1 MDNRRFPRVAG
12 ECNMVVRPLDDA
24 SESGLSRP
32 SEDAV
37 MSNISGGGVSFV
49 QADAIEDGAMLAL
62 ELELPGFPTSVIS
75 MGKVVWCRPKDDE
88 YEIGVEFWW
97 VGWRDHEAQKKI
109 GEYITRSLK
118 QPTSEPTA

>member
-32 SEDAV
+32 SDDAV
-37 MSNISGGGVSFV
+37 MNNISGGGVSFV
-49 QADAIEDGAMLAL
+49 QAEPIDVGTMLAL

-75 MGKVVWCRPKDDE
+75 MGKVVWCRPNE
-88 YEIGVEFWW
+88 GGHEVGVEFWW
-97 VGWRDHEAQKKI
+97 VGWRDHEAQKQI
-109 GEYITRSLK
+109 GEYITRTLN
-118 QPTSEPTA
+118 QPSTEPTA

>member
-32 SEDAV
+32 SDEAV
-37 MSNISGGGVSFV
+37 MNNISGGGVSFIHPT
-49 QADAIEDGAMLAL
+49 QLDIGTMLAL

-75 MGKVVWCRPKDDE
+75 MGKVAWCRKAGGE
-88 YEIGVEFWW
+88 FEIGVEFWW

-109 GEYITRSLK
+109 GEYITHALK
-118 QPTSEPTA
+118 QPTTT